1 MQAQERLY
9 LTEKKDK
16 LVGEGDKR
24 ASFLYAIPGDEI
36 PEEAAAKFGLK
47 EGKLPSNKEAKAS
60 ENKDAK

>member
-24 ASFLYAIPGDEI
+24 AATLYAVPGDEI
-36 PEEAAAKFGLK
+36 PDAAAEKFGLK
-47 EGKLPSNKEAKAS
+47 EGKLPSTKEAKGG
-60 ENKDAK
+60 ENKGQ

>member
-24 ASFLYAIPGDEI
+24 ASTLYAVPGDEI
-36 PEEAAAKFGLK
+36 PDSAAEKFGLK
-47 EGKLPSNKEAKAS
+47 EGKLPSNKEAKVG
-60 ENKDAK
+60 EAK